1 MTQVN
6 SAGAPRPVSAP
17 PVQKLRAAAVAYER
31 GALDQAESL
40 SRQILA
46 VDPAQPDAL
55 HLLGL
60 TEWRRGR
67 RDDAV
72 SHVRQAVS
80 SRPERPQPYN
90 SLGVMLRELGDLA
103 GAEQAFR
110 AALERAPDQL
120 DPLTN
125 LGNVLG
131 ELDRLADAETLHRR
145 VIALAPDRADGHNNL
160 ATVLSKQERWEEAAD
175 QCRAAVALQPN
186 RVEFHLNLG
195 NALSGAKQWDEAASA
210 FRDAVSRDPMLADA
224 LAGLG
229 IACTH
234 LLRLEEAAAAHR
246 RTVELQP
253 GNAKFWSNLS
263 FAEVDLG
270 NSDSAVVASRTAIAL
285 DPDMAEPHNSL
296 GAALRLQRRMAEA
309 IAAYQDAIHRRPDY
323 GKAYNNL
330 GVALNAEGRF
340 DEAMAAYDK
349 AASLDADYAIGQGNR
364 GLLRLLLG
372 DFDGGWR
379 DYESRLRM
387 ARGPAPERYAQIPF
401 WRGEPVAS
409 KTLLLWNEQGVG
421 DQIMFAGLL
430 PELMARGAFCI
441 VEADPRLQ
449 PLFQRTWPRLAFRSA
464 TAESAAPLEGGVD
477 YQSPLGG
484 ICRWLRPAPPSFA
497 VTPAG
502 YLKVD
507 GESVARLRQ
516 RYRARHGRR
525 PIVGV
530 SWRGG
535 TGEVARIRSMPLTAW
550 LPILRQASFGFV
562 NLQYGDCRAD
572 LAAAQDAGATILHD
586 DAIDPLMNLDD
597 FAAQVAAMDLVISVD
612 NTTVHMAG
620 AINKPT
626 WVMLPKVPD
635 WRWLLERADSPWY
648 PSLRLFRQQDL
659 GEWQSVIEEV
669 AAALRQTPPVS
680 SGGE

>member
-1 MTQVN
+1 MTQAN
-6 SAGAPRPVSAP
+6 SAGASRPAP
-17 PVQKLRAAAVAYER
+17 GPLVQKLRAAVAAYER
-31 GALDQAESL
+31 GALDQAEL
-40 SRQILA
+40 LTRQILA
-46 VDPAQPDAL
+46 MDPAQPDAM

-72 SHVRQAVS
+72 AHVRQAMS

-120 DPLTN
+120 DALTN

-131 ELDRLADAETLHRR
+131 EMDRLVEAEALHRR
-145 VIALAPDRADGHNNL
+145 AIALAPDRADGHNNL
-160 ATVLSKQERWEEAAD
+160 AAVLSKQERWDEAAAE
-175 QCRAAVALQPN
+175 CRAAVALQPN
-186 RVEFHLNLG
+186 RSDFHVNLG
-195 NALSGAKQWDEAASA
+195 NALSAAKQWDEAAAA
-210 FRDAVSRDPMLADA
+210 FREAVSRDPMLADA

-234 LLRLEEAAAAHR
+234 LLRLEESAAAHR

-253 GNAKFWSNLS
+253 DNAKFWSNLS

-270 NSDSAVVASRTAIAL
+270 NSDSAIAACRKAIAF
-285 DPDMAEPHNSL
+285 DPDMAEPYNSL
-296 GAALRLQRRMAEA
+296 GAALKLQGRMAEA
-309 IAAYQDAIHRRPDY
+309 IAAYREAIRLRPDY
-323 GKAYNNL
+323 GKACNNL

-340 DEAMAAYDK
+340 DEAMAAYDR
-349 AASLDADYAIGQGNR
+349 AASLDPDYAIGQGNR

-387 ARGPAPERYAQIPF
+387 ARGPTMERYGQIPP
-401 WRGEPVAS
+401 WRGEPVAG
-409 KTLLLWNEQGVG
+409 KILLLWNEQGVG

-430 PELMARGAFCI
+430 PDLMARGASCI
-441 VEADPRLQ
+441 VEADPRLE
-449 PLFQRTWPRLAFRSA
+449 PLFQRTWPRLAFRSV
-464 TAESAAPLEGGVD
+464 TSESAGAVEGGVN

-484 ICRWLRPAPPSFA
+484 ICRWLRPDLQSFA
-497 VTPAG
+497 ATPAG

-507 GESVARLRQ
+507 DEKVARLRQ
-516 RYRARHGRR
+516 LYRDRHGRR
-525 PIVGV
+525 PNIGI

-535 TGEVARIRSMPLTAW
+535 TGEVARIRSMALAAW

-572 LAAAQDAGATILHD
+572 LAAARDAGATILHD
-586 DAIDPLMNLDD
+586 DTIDPLLNLDD

-620 AINKPT
+620 AIDKPT

-635 WRWLLERADSPWY
+635 WRWLLERTDSPWY

-659 GEWQSVIEEV
+659 GEWGSVIEDV
-669 AAALRQTPPVS
+669 AAALRRTPPMS
-680 SGGE
+680 SGGM